1 MLIGDNNL
9 YPKRGAHQIIALHI
23 ALFVWLISHQPA
35 VFFSQNKS
43 VISNQTTILFSQN
56 KSAPAMNRM
65 AARTIPTGHGGR
77 ATIRGHIPPPCVF
90 PRESGARFIR
100 RRVHASVR
108 VRRPRAATRP
118 AVAYRGR
125 SASRRRA
132 CRSSLGG
139 SRPGRTEGR
148 VPVTLM
154 I

>member
-1 MLIGDNNL
+1 MAGCHYWKTLLVASNGPRNSRASSKRIPAPSVRETQKMELLLHEGIPPPGNHTKTNL
-9 YPKRGAHQIIALHI
+9 P
-23 ALFVWLISHQPA
+23 
-35 VFFSQNKS
+35 
-43 VISNQTTILFSQN
+43 
-56 KSAPAMNRM
+56 
-65 AARTIPTGHGGR
+65 ARTTPTGHGGR